1 MINLSDLSDKEWE
14 RLSVYFP
21 EYEGY
26 CRPRKY
32 SYREIINGIR
42 YLERTG
48 CQWRMLPK
56 EYPPWKTVYYYHSKW
71 RKEDKWQEIMT
82 NFREALRKKAGKT
95 AEPSVA
101 IIDSRSVKTAQKGGN
116 VDMMRANVSR
126 AGNTR

>member
-1 MINLSDLSDKEWE
+1 MGAFK

-21 EYEGY
+21 KYEGY

-56 EYPPWKTVYYYHSKW
+56 EYPPWKTVYYYHIEW

-82 NFREALRKKAGKT
+82 NFREELREQAGRKT
-95 AEPSVA
+95 EPSVA
-101 IIDSRSVKTAQKGGN
+101 IIDSRSVKTAQKGGSE
-116 VDMMRANVSR
+116 DMMQANVSR
-126 AGNTR
+126 AGNTI